1 MHITRQDLPATK
13 SGTDLLA
20 MLTKATQEGKAA
32 AADLCSTRLD
42 KLARELEDKLEGLRN
57 AQPREIRTEVLK
69 PVFTNRCLSDEFVS
83 MYNSAVAGTERALSG
98 KPENT
103 MRHAAA
109 APERGNR

>member
-1 MHITRQDLPATK
+1 MQGIASD
-13 SGTDLLA
+13 S
-20 MLTKATQEGKAA
+20 
-32 AADLCSTRLD
+32 
-42 KLARELEDKLEGLRN
+42 ARELEDKLEALRN